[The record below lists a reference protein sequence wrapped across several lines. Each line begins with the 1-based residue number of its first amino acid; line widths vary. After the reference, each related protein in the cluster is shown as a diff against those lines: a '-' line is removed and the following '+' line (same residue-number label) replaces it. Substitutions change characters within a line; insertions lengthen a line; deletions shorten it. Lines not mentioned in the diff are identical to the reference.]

1 MSLENAK
8 KGDIL
13 FNESNDSYGTT
24 ELKILSIYDDII
36 FLTDN
41 LHGKHSL
48 IIQPIFSLKEVGW
61 KIKQS
66 KPINCNFI
74 QRCRITVVHVHDK
87 CKLENYCLSHQSF
100 DCPTQA
106 QAQATE
112 SKKPT
117 DAEIFVAGY
126 QYDISVGYD
135 VILLSAVKY
144 RKNGHGWIYTFKD
157 ESELYIS
164 KIENI
169 LKVHSNPNKIEFYSS
184 INMGSLGGSGSPIP
198 KQPLQLELGK
208 VYEDRESHA
217 CLIIKND
224 LIRMRGVCLSSMKI
238 RDFTFTGN
246 FISENSP
253 HDWDLIKLSSDQRPY
268 RI

>member
-1 MSLENAK
+1 MSLEHAK

-13 FNESNDSYGTT
+13 DSSQADYEKFIVERIGD
-24 ELKILSIYDDII
+24 LLFIQNGNQI
-36 FLTDN
+36 
-41 LHGKHSL
+41 SL
-48 IIQPIFSLKEVGW
+48 EVFYYKDLEFTW

-106 QAQATE
+106 QAEADATE
-112 SKKPT
+112 SKKIT
-117 DAEIFVAGY
+117 DAEIFVASY

-144 RKNGHGWIYTFKD
+144 RKNGYGCIYTFKD

-169 LKVHSNPNKIEFYSS
+169 LKVHNNPNKIEFYST
-184 INMGSLGGSGSPIP
+184 IEMGSLGGSGGPIP

-224 LIRMRGVCLSSMKI
+224 FIRMRGICLSSVKI

-253 HDWDLIKLSSDQRPY
+253 HDWDLINLSSDQRPY